1 MVPMKISIISALET
15 LTEESTVSLVFKVTY
30 KQHLTFG
37 FRLCRCLRPE
47 NAQNTVHRLQKTSQ
61 TTHKCKQI
69 GPPENKFS
77 SAQNRLLPS

>member
-47 NAQNTVHRLQKTSQ
+47 NAQKIVHRLQETSQ